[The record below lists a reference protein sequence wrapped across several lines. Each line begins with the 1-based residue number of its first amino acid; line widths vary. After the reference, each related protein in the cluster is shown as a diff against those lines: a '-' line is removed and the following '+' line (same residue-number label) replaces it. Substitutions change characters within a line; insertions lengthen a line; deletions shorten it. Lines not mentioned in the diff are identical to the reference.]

1 MALTENGH
9 PVGTAKLGW
18 EDNGVCG
25 AGDACKG
32 NVDHCLERRDWN
44 SGRRS
49 EWQHQQRGK
58 VVLQLGI
65 THTKG

>member
-1 MALTENGH
+1 MMALTENGH

-49 EWQHQQRGK
+49 EWQH
-58 VVLQLGI
+58 
-65 THTKG
+65 